1 MELNTN
7 QVILELLNIAIDS
20 GKEIMKIYD
29 KGFTVDTKEDSSP
42 ITEADIN
49 SNELIVT
56 RLKTL
61 EPNIPILSEES
72 LVSWG
77 IRKKWNKYWLIDPLD
92 GTKEFINRNGEFTI
106 NISLIENNNPVFGII
121 YSPVKSVLYYAYK
134 NYGSFKVYTNR
145 NLSSL
150 NNIEK
155 INVVKKSYSFTR
167 IIGSRSHS
175 NTEFNEWV
183 KSKFTNFEL
192 IKIGS
197 SLKFCHLAEGTADIY
212 PRFGPTS
219 EWDIAAGHIILQEA
233 GGKLRS
239 IDNDEILYNT
249 KENILNPY
257 FIAYGNISQID

>member
-72 LVSWG
+72 LVSWD

-155 INVVKKSYSFTR
+155 INVVKKSYSCTR

-197 SLKFCHLAEGTADIY
+197 SLKFCHLAEGIADIY

-233 GGKLRS
+233 GGNLRS